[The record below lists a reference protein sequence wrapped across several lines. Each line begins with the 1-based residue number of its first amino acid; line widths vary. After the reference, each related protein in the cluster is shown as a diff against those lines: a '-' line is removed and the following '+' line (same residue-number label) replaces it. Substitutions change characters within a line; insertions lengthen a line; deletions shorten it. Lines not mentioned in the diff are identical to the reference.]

1 MFNLMHRSLKSVF
14 NFNLININNKILI
27 DMKDILNQH
36 VYNA

>member
-1 MFNLMHRSLKSVF
+1 MHRSLKSVF